1 MMASSTASITAASA
15 QLCNSSS
22 STFRGGGS
30 RSSLVVGKK
39 YNNNKTRKS
48 KNVYALRNFDYPEA
62 LLFDCDGVLC
72 ETERDGHRVTFNKT
86 FKENGLD
93 HEWDVELYGEL
104 LKIGGGKER
113 MTHYFD
119 NVAPKDSEPWKST
132 TDPEE
137 RKKLVAAFHKRKT
150 EMFLEVVKAG
160 ELPLRPGVARLIGEA
175 LEAGSKVAV
184 CSTSNEVA
192 VQGIVDTMLPQY
204 ADRMPVF
211 AGDIVP
217 KKKPAPDV
225 YLLAAK
231 TLGVDPARCVV
242 IEDTHIGLQAAKA
255 AGMRCCVTKSIYS
268 EGEDFTGA
276 DAVFDCLGEAGE
288 ERAKFHDLTTPGA
301 FW

>member
-1 MMASSTASITAASA
+1 MASSSIAV
-15 QLCNSSS
+15 SSKLSRS
-22 STFRGGGS
+22 SPTFRRGGS
-30 RSSLVVGKK
+30 RSSVLVGKK
-39 YNNNKTRKS
+39 INNKTKS
-48 KNVYALRNFDYPEA
+48 GVKRINLQTNALRNFDYPEA

-93 HEWDVELYGEL
+93 HEWGVELYGEL

-268 EGEDFTGA
+268 EVFSPGLIPGINPPCLFKLS
-276 DAVFDCLGEAGE
+276 AVSFGLKTIDV
-288 ERAKFHDLTTPGA
+288 
-301 FW
+301 

>member
-22 STFRGGGS
+22 STFRRGGS

-93 HEWDVELYGEL
+93 HEWGVELYGEL

-184 CSTSNEVA
+184 CSTSNEVGRGK
-192 VQGIVDTMLPQY
+192 VSWIPCYRNTQTECQFLPEISFQRRSQRLMY
-204 ADRMPVF
+204 
-211 AGDIVP
+211 
-217 KKKPAPDV
+217 
-225 YLLAAK
+225 
-231 TLGVDPARCVV
+231 
-242 IEDTHIGLQAAKA
+242 
-255 AGMRCCVTKSIYS
+255 IYS
-268 EGEDFTGA
+268 PPKHSVSILH
-276 DAVFDCLGEAGE
+276 DA
-288 ERAKFHDLTTPGA
+288 
-301 FW
+301 